1 MKRLVTIFFIVGI
14 FCASAFLYAAPSD
27 KAEKALS
34 VPGTAAAVRVT
45 KMRAAGMVTEITDLT
60 LKIERKVKDKA
71 ETMEFDLEKPLVNF
85 KVGDKVRVSYV
96 TREDKNVATKVVAD
110 IPQSA
115 VKKAKTPEAK
125 AVPGAKTAPAASVPA
140 TKTAPAAKAPLGK

>member
-1 MKRLVTIFFIVGI
+1 MRRLVTIFFIVGI
-14 FCASAFLYAAPSD
+14 FCASAFLYAAPSE

-34 VPGTAAAVRVT
+34 APGTTAAVRVT

-115 VKKAKTPEAK
+115 VKKAKSPEVK
-125 AVPGAKTAPAASVPA
+125 AVPGAKTTPAATGA
-140 TKTAPAAKAPLGK
+140 KTAPAAKAPLGK